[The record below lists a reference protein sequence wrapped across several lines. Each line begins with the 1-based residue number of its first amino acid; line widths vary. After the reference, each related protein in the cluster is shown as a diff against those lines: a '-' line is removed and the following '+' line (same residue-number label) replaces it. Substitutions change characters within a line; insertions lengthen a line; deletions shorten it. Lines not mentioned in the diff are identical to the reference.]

1 MRHTTKILVGLTS
14 AAVIVSGTAVA
25 GAQALAA
32 DPTPTP
38 SAGATLDEQAQE
50 HVAFIREE
58 ERLARDLYTAL
69 DAHHDGLAPFSM
81 IKNAEQRHFDAA
93 GRLID
98 IYHLDDPSEGA
109 EAGEYAFDE
118 LQERYDGWLERG
130 LKSEQEA
137 FTVGV
142 ELETADIAD
151 LEKMIADIDNA
162 QVDRVLGHLLQGS
175 EHHLGAFTKAVNG
188 ELPAGAGMR
197 QGPNGQNGPGMRGP
211 GLRGPGMRGPG
222 MGGTG
227 QEQGRQ
233 GVPGQGGQLGP
244 RGLQQG
250 HHGMQ
255 QRERAHMHDPH
266 QECLLGTDGQPMQ
279 QQRGRSS

>member
-14 AAVIVSGTAVA
+14 AAVIVSGAAVA

-38 SAGATLDEQAQE
+38 SAGAALDEQAQE

-175 EHHLGAFTKAVNG
+175 EHHLDAFTKAVNG

-233 GVPGQGGQLGP
+233 GVPGQGGQMGP

-255 QRERAHMHDPH
+255 QRDRAHMHDPNH
-266 QECLLGTDGQPMQ
+266 ECPLGIDGQPMQ

>member
-14 AAVIVSGTAVA
+14 AAVIVSGAAVA

-32 DPTPTP
+32 DPTPSP
-38 SAGATLDEQAQE
+38 SAGAALDEQAQE

-109 EAGEYAFDE
+109 KAGEYAFDE

-162 QVDRVLGHLLQGS
+162 QVDRVLGNLLQGS
-175 EHHLGAFTKAVNG
+175 EHHLDAFTKAVNG

-233 GVPGQGGQLGP
+233 GVPGQGGQMGP

>member
-14 AAVIVSGTAVA
+14 AAVIVSGAAVA

-32 DPTPTP
+32 DPTPSP
-38 SAGATLDEQAQE
+38 SAGAALDEQAQE

-175 EHHLGAFTKAVNG
+175 EHHLDAFTKAVNG

-233 GVPGQGGQLGP
+233 GVPGQGGQMGP

-255 QRERAHMHDPH
+255 QRERAHMHGPNH
-266 QECLLGTDGQPMQ
+266 ECLLGTDGQPMQ

>member
-14 AAVIVSGTAVA
+14 AAVIVSGAAVA

-32 DPTPTP
+32 DPTPSP
-38 SAGATLDEQAQE
+38 SAGAALDEQAQE

-175 EHHLGAFTKAVNG
+175 EHHLDAFTKAVNG

-233 GVPGQGGQLGP
+233 GVPGQGGQMGP

>member
-14 AAVIVSGTAVA
+14 AAVIVSGAAVA

-32 DPTPTP
+32 DPTPSP
-38 SAGATLDEQAQE
+38 SAGAALDEQAQE

-175 EHHLGAFTKAVNG
+175 EHHLDAFTKAVNG

-233 GVPGQGGQLGP
+233 GVPGQGGQMGP

-255 QRERAHMHDPH
+255 QRDRAHMHDPH

>member
-14 AAVIVSGTAVA
+14 AAVIVSGAAVA

-32 DPTPTP
+32 DPTPSP
-38 SAGATLDEQAQE
+38 SAGAALDEQAQE

-175 EHHLGAFTKAVNG
+175 EHHLDAFTKAVNG

-211 GLRGPGMRGPG
+211 GLRGPGL
-222 MGGTG
+222 GGTG
-227 QEQGRQ
+227 QGQGRQ
-233 GVPGQGGQLGP
+233 GVPGQGGQMGP